1 MTWIFHVTVT
11 EEFDM
16 AGSYKALTG
25 IDYPPNKRVE
35 IGAVVSDLPPQSI
48 KWLLDS
54 GAIEDTSNPTKS
66 VKEEP
71 ILASIVKEPA
81 VEATPDAQETD
92 EDK

>member
-1 MTWIFHVTVT
+1 VTWIFHVTVT

-16 AGSYKALTG
+16 AVSYKALTG

-66 VKEEP
+66 VKEESVLAP
-71 ILASIVKEPA
+71 IVQEPVIV
-81 VEATPDAQETD
+81 ATLDAKETD
-92 EDK
+92 EVK